1 MFYYVSCYFKCM
13 LVFFFLMIRRPP
25 RSTRTDTLFP
35 YTTLFRSS
43 INLFSGR
50 VANVEEVGR
59 SAAMVKVKSDLSLL
73 SVDMPRNV
81 YQASCLNTLFDP
93 ICKLNINLFR
103 INAEVTGTS
112 TRRTIAWTNTKPADY
127 FAQIGR
133 AHV

>member
-1 MFYYVSCYFKCM
+1 MRISDWSSDVCSSD
-13 LVFFFLMIRRPP
+13 LRAFFDPATWPARPGDP
-25 RSTRTDTLFP
+25 NKAVG
-35 YTTLFRSS
+35 S
-43 INLFSGR
+43 ISLFSGR

-103 INAEVTGTS
+103 INAEVTGAS
-112 TRRTIAWTNTKPADY
+112 TRRPRSEERRVGKEWVSRCRY
-127 FAQIGR
+127 RG
-133 AHV
+133 